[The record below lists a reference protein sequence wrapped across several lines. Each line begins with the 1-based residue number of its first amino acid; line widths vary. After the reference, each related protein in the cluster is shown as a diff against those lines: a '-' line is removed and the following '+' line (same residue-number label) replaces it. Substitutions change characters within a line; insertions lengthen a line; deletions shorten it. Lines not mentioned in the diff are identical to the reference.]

1 MRPEEPRAVEPAPL
15 IDLMDETQ
23 VAYWSERL
31 DASIEELRQAIRQ
44 VGPNRTAVAI
54 WLGRVDAI

>member
-1 MRPEEPRAVEPAPL
+1 MQPHAPQRPETPPL
-15 IDLMDETQ
+15 IDLHDERQ

-31 DASIEELRQAIRQ
+31 EATREELRQAVRE

-54 WLGRVDAI
+54 WLGRGDAI

>member
-1 MRPEEPRAVEPAPL
+1 MRPEELRTFEPPPL
-15 IDLMDETQ
+15 IDLKDDHQ

-31 DASIEELRQAIRQ
+31 EATIEELRQAIHE

-54 WLGRVDAI
+54 WLGRGHAV

>member
-1 MRPEEPRAVEPAPL
+1 MRPEEARAFEPPPL
-15 IDLMDETQ
+15 IDLKDHTQ

-31 DASIEELRQAIRQ
+31 DATFEELRQAVRE

-54 WLGRVDAI
+54 WLGRADAL

>member
-1 MRPEEPRAVEPAPL
+1 MLSEEPRAFEPPPL
-15 IDLMDETQ
+15 IDLKDQTQ

-31 DASIEELRQAIRQ
+31 DATIEELRQAVHE

-54 WLGRVDAI
+54 WLGRADAI